1 MYKHEYKSK
10 WFKPHEFAC
19 KCGCGEQDVTEE
31 LLRELDTIRE
41 HFGVPVSITSG
52 RRCDAH
58 NRAVGGAPKS
68 QHKDGT
74 AADIQVRGESP
85 YSVYQYLNKRYP
97 KKYGIGLYG
106 TFVHFDV
113 RPQKARW

>member
-1 MYKHEYKSK
+1 MYKSK
-10 WFKPHEFAC
+10 YFKPEEFSC
-19 KCGCGEQDVTEE
+19 HCGCGLSEVSDVLLEE
-31 LLRELDTIRE
+31 LDSVRE
-41 HFGVPVSITSG
+41 HFGVPISITSG

-68 QHKDGT
+68 RHKDGT
-74 AADIQVRGESP
+74 AADIRVKGVKPAE
-85 YSVYQYLNKRYP
+85 VYKYLNTKHP
-97 KKYGIGLYG
+97 KKYGVGLYN

>member
-1 MYKHEYKSK
+1 MYKSK
-10 WFKPHEFAC
+10 YFKPEEFSC
-19 KCGCGEQDVTEE
+19 HCGCGLSEVSDVLLEE
-31 LLRELDTIRE
+31 LDSVRE
-41 HFGVPVSITSG
+41 HFGVPISITSG

-74 AADIQVRGESP
+74 AADIKVKGVP
-85 YSVYQYLNKRYP
+85 PTVVYKYLNNRYA
-97 KKYGIGLYG
+97 KKYGVGLYS